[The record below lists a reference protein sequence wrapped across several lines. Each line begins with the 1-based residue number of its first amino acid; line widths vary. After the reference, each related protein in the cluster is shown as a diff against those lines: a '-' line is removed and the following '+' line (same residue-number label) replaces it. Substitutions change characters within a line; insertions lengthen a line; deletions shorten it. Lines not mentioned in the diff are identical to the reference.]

1 MRGINLERGRADRQS
16 AAMDSPDRGWLT
28 DAVVWDNH
36 VCMPLRA
43 DDSFLPQ
50 LERCSQSGVTV
61 ATLNVGFDL
70 TGFEQNLHVLAHFRH
85 FVQRHPD
92 RYLLVRSL
100 ADVHEAKRS
109 GRLGICFNLEG
120 TRALGEQLSMVELFH
135 ALGVKWMLMAYNR
148 NNSVGGGC
156 QDLDSGLTAFGRQ
169 VLDEMVRVGM
179 VPCCSHTG
187 WRTAMQVIE
196 HVAGPVIFSHSNCH
210 ALHVHPRNI
219 PDELIKACAQTRG
232 VVGINGV
239 TPFLG
244 VTADGPVAAMFRHI
258 DHVVQ
263 LVGPDYVGLALD
275 YVFDMQ
281 ELQQYFSARPDLFPP
296 EEGYGDDFPF
306 VPPEQI
312 AALVDLMLDQGYPRE
327 AILKIVG
334 GNHMR
339 VAAATWKH
347 TPAHQIGE

>member
-1 MRGINLERGRADRQS
+1 MTHNRSVS
-16 AAMDSPDRGWLT
+16 APDRAWLA

-36 VCMPLRA
+36 ACMPLRA

-50 LERCSQSGVTV
+50 LERCRQSGLTV
-61 ATLNVGFDL
+61 VTLNVGLDL
-70 TGFEQNLHVLAHFRH
+70 TSFEQNVRVLAHFRN
-85 FVQRHPD
+85 FVERHPD

-109 GRLGICFNLEG
+109 GRLGICFDLEG
-120 TRALGEQLSMVELFH
+120 TCALGDQLSMVELFH
-135 ALGVKWMLMAYNR
+135 GLGVKWMLMAYNL

-156 QDLDSGLTAFGRQ
+156 QDQDRGLTPFGRH

-187 WRTAMQVIE
+187 WRTAMQVME
-196 HVAGPVIFSHSNCH
+196 HVAGPVIFSHSNSH
-210 ALHVHPRNI
+210 ALHAHPRNI
-219 PDELIKACAQTRG
+219 PDELIKACAATGG
-232 VVGINGV
+232 VIGINGV
-239 TPFLG
+239 GPFLG
-244 VTADGPVAAMFRHI
+244 VTTDGPVAAMFRHI

-263 LVGPDYVGLALD
+263 LVGPDHVGLALD

-281 ELQQYFSARPDLFPP
+281 ELQDYFRAHRDAFPP
-296 EEGYGDDFPF
+296 EEGYGENFQF

-312 AALVDLMLDQGYPRE
+312 PPLVDLMLDRGYPRE
-327 AILKIVG
+327 AVLKIIG

-339 VAAATWKH
+339 VAAQVWH
-347 TPAHQIGE
+347 